1 MPPVDD
7 PLQILSTATH
17 RNGSGIGEGFG
28 LVKFGL
34 PRMDGN
40 RPEVMLAIVF
50 PVEGCGQCERCEY
63 FGTHTLDGQCNAVSP
78 FARNGRVAVLSLHRM
93 ADDNSLDIRFGHN
106 SFDGGYFEGELR
118 SAFKDPASE
127 ARFLEYIADGDQPSE
142 ED

>member
-50 PVEGCGQCERCEY
+50 PVEGCGQCERCGY
-63 FGTHTLDGQCNAVSP
+63 YGGRTLDGQCDNNLAL
-78 FARNGRVAVLSLHRM
+78 RNGRVAILSLERT
-93 ADDNSLDIRFGHN
+93 ASDGLVNITFGEN
-106 SFDGGYFEGELR
+106 SFDGGYFEGALR

-127 ARFLEYIADGDQPSE
+127 ARFLEYIDFQPTE
-142 ED
+142 EDLKL